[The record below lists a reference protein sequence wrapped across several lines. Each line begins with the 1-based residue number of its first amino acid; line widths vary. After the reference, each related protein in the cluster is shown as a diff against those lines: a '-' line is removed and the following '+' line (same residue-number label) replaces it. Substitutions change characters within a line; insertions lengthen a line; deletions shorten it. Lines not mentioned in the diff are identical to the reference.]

1 MNITSTGPTAAIPVL
16 EGTHFLNI
24 EGTFGNTSVTV
35 EWSKLNEG
43 LWTPLLRPDDTPIAA
58 TEGYNALVTIST
70 GFIRFNATGGSGIDL
85 EAIFDRS

>member
-1 MNITSTGPTAAIPVL
+1 MNITTTGPTDAIPVL

-24 EGTFGNTSVTV
+24 EGTFGGTSVTV

-43 LWTPLLRPDDTPIAA
+43 LWTTLLKPDESPIAA

-85 EAIFDRS
+85 EAIFDRA